1 MLHILDVI
9 EISLH
14 LSLVMFLP
22 NVSMAFEYL
31 IISRS

>member
-1 MLHILDVI
+1 MLHVLDVI

-22 NVSMAFEYL
+22 DVSTAFEYL
-31 IISRS
+31 KSKL